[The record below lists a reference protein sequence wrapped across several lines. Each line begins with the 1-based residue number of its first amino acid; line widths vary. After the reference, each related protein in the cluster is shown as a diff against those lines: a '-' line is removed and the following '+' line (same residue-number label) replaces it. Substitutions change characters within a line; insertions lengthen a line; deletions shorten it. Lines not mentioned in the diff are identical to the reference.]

1 MAHALTA
8 PLGSIES
15 RLAPSVLGLPTGIE
29 TGLLDLK
36 GKPMASLSG
45 SVRRERL
52 VGRLLAGR
60 DLPIALLVAPAG
72 YGKTTV
78 MSQWAERDERPFA
91 WVNLDAGDNDPI
103 TLLSAIALAL
113 DAVEPVGWEVFEALS
128 SGRSD
133 ASTVALR
140 RLARTLKSR
149 DLPCVL
155 ALDDVHVLG
164 RAVAHEWLFPIG
176 RALLPGSQLVLAGR
190 SDSALS
196 VGRLRVQGSSLELH
210 AEHLAMTRSEAS
222 ALLQM
227 AGLDLSPEQVI
238 ELVRRTEGWPAG
250 LSLAALSLGA
260 GDGSSA
266 DLDDFA
272 TDDRAVTQYIRE
284 ELLAGLPAE
293 QLQFLTRTSVLDTLS
308 GPFCDAVLDAHGSAD
323 MLERLAHSN
332 VLLTPS
338 DRSDTSY
345 RYHELFAG
353 VLRAELDRF
362 EPGRSTDLHAQASQ
376 WCEVHGDTHGA
387 IGHAIKAHDVQRAG
401 RLLWESALGDL
412 ARGHGELTQGWLG
425 RFTDAEIRSQ
435 PFLALVSAAGC
446 LATGN
451 LDDAER
457 WISAATHAAEPA
469 DPVRAGVAIM
479 RAGIGRQ
486 GVTQMGIDASLG
498 RALLEEGSE
507 WQALCLLLDGVALHL
522 GGDPVRARDSLQEGA
537 HRSAVS
543 APLVQALCLA
553 QLALLTAT
561 AEEHDRDQAAAFA
574 DRARAQVERCGLSRC
589 PSTALVFAVSAA
601 VRAERGQVEEARAE
615 LRQSLDLL
623 GELSDQSAWYAIE
636 SRILLARAA
645 LKVSGP
651 SGARE
656 LLAPAARRMAGEPEH
671 GVLAEWLREAQRD
684 VEAALGS
691 IAQTEWSLTA
701 AELRLLGYLPS
712 HLSFREI
719 AERLFVS
726 PNTIKT
732 HARGIYRK
740 LGVSC
745 RGSAVEC
752 ARDAGLVDVVGEGV
766 R

>member
-1 MAHALTA
+1 VAHALTA
-8 PLGSIES
+8 PLGSTES
-15 RLAPSVLGLPTGIE
+15 PRLAPSALGLPTGIE
-29 TGLLDLK
+29 TGLLHLK
-36 GKPMASLSG
+36 GDPMASLSG
-45 SVRRERL
+45 RVPRERL
-52 VGRLLAGR
+52 VRRLLAAR
-60 DLPIALLVAPAG
+60 DLPITLLVAPAG

-91 WVNLDAGDNDPI
+91 WVTLDAGDNDPI

-133 ASTVALR
+133 APTVALR
-140 RLARTLKSR
+140 RLARTLKGR
-149 DLPCVL
+149 DLPFVL
-155 ALDDVHVLG
+155 ALDDVHVLR
-164 RAVAHEWLFPIG
+164 RAVAREWVLPIG
-176 RALLPGSQLVLAGR
+176 RALLPGSQLALAGR

-222 ALLQM
+222 ALLRM
-227 AGLDLSPEQVI
+227 ARVDLAPEQVI

-250 LSLAALSLGA
+250 LSLAALCLGA
-260 GDGSSA
+260 RDGDGS

-272 TDDRAVTQYIRE
+272 ADDRVVTEYIRE

-293 QLQFLTRTSVLDTLS
+293 QLEFLTRTSVLGALS

-323 MLERLAHSN
+323 MLARLAHSN
-332 VLLTPS
+332 VLLTPN

-353 VLRAELDRF
+353 VLRTELDRL
-362 EPGRSTDLHAQASQ
+362 EPGRATDLHARASE
-376 WCEVHGDTHGA
+376 WCEAHGDTHGA
-387 IGHAIKAHDVQRAG
+387 IGHAIDAHDVQRAG
-401 RLLWESALGDL
+401 RLLWESVLGDL
-412 ARGHGELTQGWLG
+412 ARGHGELTEGWLG

-446 LATGN
+446 LAAGD
-451 LDDAER
+451 LYEAER
-457 WISAATHAAEPA
+457 WTSTAAGAGESTE
-469 DPVRAGVAIM
+469 PVRAGVAIM

-498 RALLEEGSE
+498 QALLEEGSE

-522 GGDPVRARDSLQEGA
+522 SGDPIQARDSLQEGA

-553 QLALLTAT
+553 QLALLTA
-561 AEEHDRDQAAAFA
+561 EEHDRDKAAAFA
-574 DRARAQVERCGLSRC
+574 DRARAQVERCGLGRC

-601 VRAERGQVEEARAE
+601 LRAERGQVEEARAD

-623 GELSDQSAWYAIE
+623 AELTDPSAWYAIE
-636 SRILLARAA
+636 CRILLARAT
-645 LKVSGP
+645 LKVGGP
-651 SGARE
+651 SGARD
-656 LLAPAARRMAGEPEH
+656 LLAPAVGPVAREPEA
-671 GVLAEWLREAQRD
+671 GVLAQWLREAQRD
-684 VEAALGS
+684 VEAALDS

-745 RGSAVEC
+745 RGSAVEY

>member
-15 RLAPSVLGLPTGIE
+15 RPAPSALGLPTGIE

-36 GKPMASLSG
+36 GKPTASLSG
-45 SVRRERL
+45 SVPRERL
-52 VGRLLAGR
+52 VCRLLAGR

-113 DAVEPVGWEVFEALS
+113 DVVEPVGWEVFEALS

-149 DLPCVL
+149 ELPCVL
-155 ALDDVHVLG
+155 ALDDVHVLES
-164 RAVAHEWLFPIG
+164 AVAREWVFPIG
-176 RALLPGSQLVLAGR
+176 RALLPGSQLALAGR
-190 SDSALS
+190 GDSALS

-222 ALLQM
+222 ALLRM
-227 AGLDLSPEQVI
+227 AGLDLSPDQVI

-260 GDGSSA
+260 RDGGSA
-266 DLDDFA
+266 DLDGFA
-272 TDDRAVTQYIRE
+272 ADDRVVTQYIRE

-293 QLQFLTRTSVLDTLS
+293 QLEFLTRTSVLGTLS
-308 GPFCDAVLDAHGSAD
+308 GTFCDAVLDAHGSAD
-323 MLERLAHSN
+323 MLTRLAHSN

-353 VLRAELDRF
+353 VLRAELDRL
-362 EPGRSTDLHAQASQ
+362 EPGRATDLHARASE
-376 WCEVHGDTHGA
+376 WCEGHGDRHGA
-387 IGHAIKAHDVQRAG
+387 IAHAIEAHDVQRAG
-401 RLLWESALGDL
+401 RLLWESVLGDL
-412 ARGHGELTQGWLG
+412 ARGHGGLTQGWLG

-451 LDDAER
+451 LCEAER
-457 WISAATHAAEPA
+457 WTSTAAGAAEPS

-479 RAGIGRQ
+479 RAGIGRG

-507 WQALCLLLDGVALHL
+507 WQAVCFLLDGVALHL
-522 GGDPVRARDSLQEGA
+522 GGDPIRARDSLQEGA

-553 QLALLTAT
+553 QLALLTAQQ
-561 AEEHDRDQAAAFA
+561 HDRNEAAAFA
-574 DRARAQVERCGLSRC
+574 ERARAQVERCGLGSC

-601 VRAERGQVEEARAE
+601 LRAERGQVEESRAE

-623 GELSDQSAWYAIE
+623 GEPTDESGWYAIE
-636 SRILLARAA
+636 CRILLARAT

-656 LLAPAARRMAGEPEH
+656 LLAPAVRRMAREPDD

-684 VEAALGS
+684 VEAALDS

-732 HARGIYRK
+732 HARGVYRK
-740 LGVSC
+740 LGVSS

-752 ARDAGLVDVVGEGV
+752 ARDAGLLDVVGEGV